1 MDDASLSR
9 ARWMERARVASAV
22 LCFAIAAALGG
33 WVLAARRPVQAAAPA
48 PVAIEVRAFD
58 TAVPADADATEAARA
73 IAARWEETTITLAV
87 SGSEPIVATRR
98 NLGARLDIERL
109 ARLIERARDPSSA
122 MRRVHA
128 QAGSGRA
135 LELPLPIAL
144 DESIVFGRL
153 ADRKDGFDRRPVDA
167 RANPRDGTLV
177 AHRHGRVL
185 DVHGT
190 LDALHAALDAGE
202 TSVRAVVRREPAR
215 RTLDELGE
223 LSMEAVLGSYET
235 RYNTLEEARDRTF
248 NLRVAASKID
258 GAVVMP
264 GETFDFNE
272 AVGERSEANGF
283 RPAPVI
289 AGGELVDGVG
299 GGTCQV
305 AGTLHAAAFFSGLP
319 IVERRPHSRPST
331 YIFMGLDAVVAYP
344 RLGFRFTNDLP
355 FPIVLGFTVE
365 GGVAR
370 AEIRGAATSRM
381 VTFVRRVDEVSAYDE
396 REVVDATL
404 PRGVRVLR
412 QRGVPGFRVRTWRIV
427 RDVAT
432 SQAVRTHA
440 EDTYPA
446 TQQIWRVGSGGP
458 APEGFVPPEGDT
470 HAEYTADAYLSVTQG
485 AGVEGTQIIR
495 RAGQSGTPGWTARMG
510 FPQVTREAR

>member
-1 MDDASLSR
+1 PDADPS
-9 ARWMERARVASAV
+9 
-22 LCFAIAAALGG
+22 AIA
-33 WVLAARRPVQAAAPA
+33 R
-48 PVAIEVRAFD
+48 E
-58 TAVPADADATEAARA
+58 
-73 IAARWEETTITLAV
+73 IAARWEQATITLEV
-87 SGSEPIVATRR
+87 PGGEPIAGTRR
-98 NLGARLDIERL
+98 DLGARLDVEPL
-109 ARLIERARDPSSA
+109 ARLTARAREPSSA
-122 MRRVHA
+122 TRRVHA
-128 QAGSGRA
+128 PGGSRRA
-135 LELPLPIAL
+135 LELPLPIELA
-144 DESIVFGRL
+144 ESIVFGQL

-248 NLRVAASKID
+248 NLRVAANKID
-258 GAVVMP
+258 GLVVMP

-319 IVERRPHSRPST
+319 IVERSPHSRPST
-331 YIFMGLDAVVAYP
+331 YIFMGLDAAASYP
-344 RLGFRFTNDLP
+344 RLNRRFTNDLP
-355 FPIVLGFTVE
+355 FPIAIGFTVE

-370 AEIRGAATSRM
+370 AEIRGAATDRM
-381 VTFVRRVDEVSAYDE
+381 VSFVRRIDELRAYDE
-396 REVVDATL
+396 REVQDPSL

-412 QRGVPGFRVRTWRIV
+412 QRGV
-427 RDVAT
+427 
-432 SQAVRTHA
+432 
-440 EDTYPA
+440 
-446 TQQIWRVGSGGP
+446 
-458 APEGFVPPEGDT
+458 
-470 HAEYTADAYLSVTQG
+470 
-485 AGVEGTQIIR
+485 
-495 RAGQSGTPGWTARMG
+495 
-510 FPQVTREAR
+510 